1 VITIVP
7 MTEKAIN
14 IFNATQHNLKGFD
27 LEIPLGQI
35 TCVTGVSGSGKSS
48 LAFDTLYAEGQRRYV
63 ETFSPYARQF
73 MDRMDRPHVE
83 RIEGIPPAI
92 AIEQGDPVRTS
103 RSTVGTMTEI
113 NDYTKLLFARMAV
126 LSCRECGRTVR
137 QDTPQSIFDQLCQ
150 LSTGSR
156 ITITFPSRLRGISSA
171 EAIKQLASLGF
182 HRIFSNGEV
191 VSLEQGGKLEGEIQV
206 VVDRLA
212 FRPEERK
219 RLIDSLEQALHYGEG
234 DAAIHREAGE
244 TLLFNTRLHCPYC
257 DISFRDPNPNLF
269 SFNSPIGACQTCRG
283 FGRVIDVDL
292 DLVVPDKNKTIRQ
305 GAVKPWAGI
314 ARQEFA
320 DLRTFCRRRRIP
332 LDRPFKELKQA
343 QQQAIFDGDEK
354 FYGVRG
360 FFRWLETKRYKLHV
374 RVFLSRYRSYIP
386 CPVCQGTRLKEE
398 ALFWRIKGKN
408 IAEVS
413 ALSIKEAQTFFQA
426 LAPLPGDEVSALLLR
441 EINGRLQ
448 YLMAVGLAYLTL
460 DRQSRTLSGGEVER
474 VSLTRALGSS
484 LVNTLYILD
493 EPSIGLHPRD
503 SRRLVQILQSL
514 RDLGN
519 TICVVEHDPEIIQA
533 CDYCVDLGPGAGE
546 QGGELV
552 YHGPVAGIMDEPQS
566 LTGRYLKRTLHIPVP
581 VKRRRPKKGE
591 AVKVRKA
598 AEHNLKDIDLEIPI
612 GLMTCITG
620 VSGSGKSTLAEE
632 IIYKGLKRAK
642 GAYEE
647 RPGKYAEITGAE
659 LISEVVLVDQRPIG
673 KTPRA
678 NPLTYLKA
686 YDPIRRLFA
695 RTPLAQARGYT
706 PGTFS
711 FNCTGGRCEEC
722 QGEGFEK
729 VEMQFLS
736 DVYLTCPVCRGRR
749 FKEEVL
755 EVAYEGK
762 GINAVLE
769 MTVQEAM
776 EFFHDYPSI
785 ISPLAPLVKVGLGYL
800 RLGQPLN
807 TLSAGE
813 AQRLKLARHIGRGK
827 TRALLIFDEPTTGL
841 HFADIR
847 QLLAAFAEL
856 LEQDNTLVVIEHNM
870 DVIKCA
876 DHVIDLG
883 PEGGDEGGY
892 CVIAGTPEQVAAC
905 KASHTG
911 RFLKKYLKEKG
922 VSLAITPRAHE
933 ANGNA
938 ICIVGAR
945 EHNLRDITVAIPRD
959 KLVVVTGISGSG
971 KSTLAFDICFAEG
984 QRRYLECLSAYIRQY
999 LKIMERPQVDL
1010 VTGIPPAIAIEQ
1022 RTSQGGR
1029 RSTVATMTEV
1039 YHYLRLLYSKVGIQ
1053 HCPRCKG
1060 EISPYTAEGIAEEIL
1075 REYAKKEV
1083 TILSPLVMGRK
1094 GFHKEVLEGA
1104 RQAGYLKVRID
1115 GGIMDLSPLPR
1126 LSRYHEH
1133 TIDVVVARQ
1142 QIGQND
1148 VSALRDQVNRGLAL
1162 GKGTIY
1168 LVNPAGEER
1177 IFSQRL
1183 YCPRCHIGF
1192 DELDPRLFSFNSR
1205 HGACPRCQGLGTL
1218 SAFADDLIIPD
1229 PERSLEAGA
1238 IAPFEQR
1245 PLKRQKRKLLQRIHT
1260 RLGIPLDRP
1269 MRRLAAK
1276 KRRAILHGGEGF
1288 EGIIPLLQELTLY
1301 AEGNGPLDYLLS
1313 YRREQ
1318 QCPLCKGQRLKETA
1332 LAVKV
1337 KGWGIGDLVSL
1348 PVEDATQVIGGLRFD
1363 AAELPITEGIITEV
1377 MARLQFLSRVGLSY
1391 LTLDR
1396 RMDTLS
1402 GGEAQ
1407 RIRLA
1412 TQLGSNLRGVCYI
1425 LDEPTIGLHPRD
1437 NQMLLATLTDMKD
1450 RGNTIL
1456 VVEHDEETIRTG
1468 DHIIDLG
1475 PGGGTHGGRV
1485 VAAGTLEEIQHCP
1498 ESITGASLNG
1508 RRRREI
1514 TSRCRLPKEDGWLL
1528 VQGAREFNLKGID
1541 CRIPLGTLTCITGV
1555 SGSGKSTLLRET
1567 IFHGLRRLL
1576 HDAKERVGAHDVIKG
1591 WETLER
1597 VLEVDHSPIG
1607 RTPRST
1613 PATYVGLFDEIRR
1626 LFSLAP
1632 EARSRG
1638 YGPGRFSF
1646 NVKGGRCEECAGQGT
1661 LKVEMQFLPD
1671 VYVGCEGCL
1680 GRRYNDETLSVLY
1693 KGRTIHQVLEMTFE
1707 QGLDFFSAIPKIKR
1721 TLEQLVEMGL
1731 GYLTFGQ
1738 PSPTL
1743 SGGEAQRV
1751 KLIAELSKPSRGRT
1765 LYILDE
1771 PTTGLHMADIAKLLK
1786 VLQKLVDRGNT
1797 VVVIEHNLEVIK
1809 EADYI
1814 IDLGPEGGAGGG
1826 YICAQGNPYEI
1837 LKGQERSYTA
1847 RFLSHYLACKSSDS
1861 TIHSH

>member
-1 VITIVP
+1 
-7 MTEKAIN
+7 M
-14 IFNATQHNLKGFD
+14 
-27 LEIPLGQI
+27 
-35 TCVTGVSGSGKSS
+35 
-48 LAFDTLYAEGQRRYV
+48 
-63 ETFSPYARQF
+63 
-73 MDRMDRPHVE
+73 
-83 RIEGIPPAI
+83 
-92 AIEQGDPVRTS
+92 
-103 RSTVGTMTEI
+103 
-113 NDYTKLLFARMAV
+113 
-126 LSCRECGRTVR
+126 
-137 QDTPQSIFDQLCQ
+137 
-150 LSTGSR
+150 
-156 ITITFPSRLRGISSA
+156 
-171 EAIKQLASLGF
+171 
-182 HRIFSNGEV
+182 
-191 VSLEQGGKLEGEIQV
+191 
-206 VVDRLA
+206 
-212 FRPEERK
+212 
-219 RLIDSLEQALHYGEG
+219 
-234 DAAIHREAGE
+234 
-244 TLLFNTRLHCPYC
+244 
-257 DISFRDPNPNLF
+257 
-269 SFNSPIGACQTCRG
+269 
-283 FGRVIDVDL
+283 
-292 DLVVPDKNKTIRQ
+292 
-305 GAVKPWAGI
+305 
-314 ARQEFA
+314 
-320 DLRTFCRRRRIP
+320 
-332 LDRPFKELKQA
+332 
-343 QQQAIFDGDEK
+343 
-354 FYGVRG
+354 
-360 FFRWLETKRYKLHV
+360 
-374 RVFLSRYRSYIP
+374 
-386 CPVCQGTRLKEE
+386 
-398 ALFWRIKGKN
+398 
-408 IAEVS
+408 
-413 ALSIKEAQTFFQA
+413 
-426 LAPLPGDEVSALLLR
+426 
-441 EINGRLQ
+441 
-448 YLMAVGLAYLTL
+448 
-460 DRQSRTLSGGEVER
+460 
-474 VSLTRALGSS
+474 
-484 LVNTLYILD
+484 
-493 EPSIGLHPRD
+493 
-503 SRRLVQILQSL
+503 
-514 RDLGN
+514 
-519 TICVVEHDPEIIQA
+519 
-533 CDYCVDLGPGAGE
+533 
-546 QGGELV
+546 
-552 YHGPVAGIMDEPQS
+552 
-566 LTGRYLKRTLHIPVP
+566 
-581 VKRRRPKKGE
+581 
-591 AVKVRKA
+591 
-598 AEHNLKDIDLEIPI
+598 
-612 GLMTCITG
+612 
-620 VSGSGKSTLAEE
+620 
-632 IIYKGLKRAK
+632 
-642 GAYEE
+642 
-647 RPGKYAEITGAE
+647 
-659 LISEVVLVDQRPIG
+659 
-673 KTPRA
+673 
-678 NPLTYLKA
+678 
-686 YDPIRRLFA
+686 
-695 RTPLAQARGYT
+695 
-706 PGTFS
+706 
-711 FNCTGGRCEEC
+711 
-722 QGEGFEK
+722 
-729 VEMQFLS
+729 
-736 DVYLTCPVCRGRR
+736 
-749 FKEEVL
+749 
-755 EVAYEGK
+755 
-762 GINAVLE
+762 
-769 MTVQEAM
+769 
-776 EFFHDYPSI
+776 
-785 ISPLAPLVKVGLGYL
+785 
-800 RLGQPLN
+800 
-807 TLSAGE
+807 
-813 AQRLKLARHIGRGK
+813 
-827 TRALLIFDEPTTGL
+827 IFDEPTTGL
-841 HFADIR
+841 HFADIS
-847 QLLAAFAEL
+847 QLLAAFTEL
-856 LEQDNTLVVIEHNM
+856 LEQGNTLVVIEHNM

-892 CVIAGTPEQVAAC
+892 CVIAGTPEEVAAC

-911 RFLKKYLKEKG
+911 RFLKRYLQEKG
-922 VSLAITPRAHE
+922 VSLVPITPRAHE

-938 ICIVGAR
+938 ICIIGAR

-1060 EISPYTAEGIAEEIL
+1060 EISPHSPEAIAEEIL
-1075 REYAKKEV
+1075 QEYAKEEV
-1083 TILSPLVMGRK
+1083 TILAPLVMGRK

-1104 RQAGYLKVRID
+1104 RQAGSHQARID
-1115 GGIMDLSPLPR
+1115 GGIMDLDPLPR

-1133 TIDVVVARQ
+1133 TIDAVVARRR
-1142 QIGQND
+1142 IGED
-1148 VSALRDQVNRGLAL
+1148 DASALREQVNTGLTL

-1168 LVNPAGEER
+1168 LVNPDGEER

-1183 YCPRCHIGF
+1183 YCPRCRIGF

-1238 IAPFEQR
+1238 IAPFEQE
-1245 PLKRQKRKLLQRIHT
+1245 PLRRQKRKLLQRIHV

-1288 EGIIPLLQELTLY
+1288 EGVIPLLQELALY
-1301 AEGNGPLDYLLS
+1301 AEGNGPLDYLLP

-1318 QCPLCKGQRLKETA
+1318 QCPLCQGQRLKETA

-1337 KGWGIGDLVSL
+1337 KGWGIGDLASL
-1348 PVEDATQVIGGLRFD
+1348 PIEDATQVIGGFRFD
-1363 AAELPITEGIITEV
+1363 EAELPIAEGIITEV
-1377 MARLQFLSRVGLSY
+1377 MARLRFLSRVGLSY

-1412 TQLGSNLRGVCYI
+1412 AQLGSNLRGICYI

-1456 VVEHDEETIRTG
+1456 VVEHDEETIRQG

-1485 VAAGTLEEIQHCP
+1485 VAAGSLEEIQRCP

-1514 TSRCRLPKEDGWLL
+1514 TSHCRLPKEDGWLL

-1576 HDAKERVGAHDVIKG
+1576 HDAKEKVGAHDVIKG
-1591 WETLER
+1591 WETVER

-1638 YGPGRFSF
+1638 YGPSRFSF

-1680 GRRYNDETLSVLY
+1680 GRRYNEETLSVLY

-1707 QGLDFFSAIPKIKR
+1707 QGLDFFSAIPNIKR

-1751 KLIAELSKPSRGRT
+1751 KLIAELSKPSRGKT

-1814 IDLGPEGGAGGG
+1814 IDLGPEGGAKGG

-1837 LKGQERSYTA
+1837 LKEQERSYTA

-1861 TIHSH
+1861 TIPSH